1 MLFAI
6 PLAWLQLK
14 RERMR
19 LFIAIA
25 GIGFAVFLMF
35 VQLGFRDALFN
46 SAIRLHENVNGDIM
60 LISTRSNSLIS
71 IQSFPQRRLYGVLGA
86 EGVDKISPIYVGFGL
101 WKNPFWEGLPKSQTR
116 QIMVLGIDP
125 NDDVLGVSGFDTSA
139 RNLIRLED
147 QIFFDKKS
155 RAEFGPIPAKFSEL
169 AKKNELITTEIS
181 DRKVAIA
188 GLFELGASFG
198 ADGNTITSEANFLRI
213 FTRRDKGDINI
224 GVIKLKEGADLYKT
238 LEAVKKSL
246 PGKYTVNPTLTPDE
260 GREDFVVGEMRV
272 LSKKSFIEVERKYWQ
287 NSTAIGFIFTLG
299 TVIGFLVGIIIV
311 YQILY
316 TDVTDHL
323 AEYATLKA
331 MGYKNRYLL
340 KVVFQEAMILSIM
353 GYIPGCIL
361 ASFMYTGTRN
371 ATALPLAMTN
381 ERSLLVLFLAITMC
395 LVSGAIAVRK
405 VQDADP
411 ADIF

>member
-86 EGVDKISPIYVGFGL
+86 EGVDRISPIYVGFGL

-125 NDDVLGVSGFDTSA
+125 NDDVLGVSGFDTNA

-155 RAEFGPIPAKFSEL
+155 RAEFGPIPVKFSEL
-169 AKKNELITTEIS
+169 EKKNELITTEIS
-181 DRKVAIA
+181 DRKVEIA

-224 GVIKLKEGADLYKT
+224 GVIKIKEGADLYKT
-238 LEAVKKSL
+238 LEAIKKSL

-272 LSKKSFIEVERKYWQ
+272 LSKRSFIEVERKYWQ

-340 KVVFQEAMILSIM
+340 KIVFQEALILSIM

-371 ATALPLAMTN
+371 ATALPLIMTT
-381 ERSLLVLFLAITMC
+381 ERSILVLFLAITMC
-395 LVSGAIAVRK
+395 MVSGAIAVRK

>member
-125 NDDVLGVSGFDTSA
+125 NDDVLGVSGFDTNA
-139 RNLIRLED
+139 RRLIRLKD
-147 QIFFDKKS
+147 QIFFDRKS
-155 RAEFGPIPAKFSEL
+155 RAEFGPIPDKFSEL
-169 AKKNELITTEIS
+169 GKKNELITTEIA
-181 DRKVAIA
+181 DRKVQIA

-198 ADGNTITSEANFLRI
+198 ADGNTITSESNFLRI

-224 GVIKLKEGADLYKT
+224 GVIKLKQGADLYKT
-238 LEAVKKSL
+238 LEAVKKAL
-246 PGKYTVNPTLTPDE
+246 PGKYNVNPILTPNE
-260 GREDFVVGEMRV
+260 AREDFVVGEMRV

-299 TVIGFLVGIIIV
+299 TVIGFVVGIVIV

-340 KVVFQEAMILSIM
+340 KIVFQEAMILSIM

-371 ATALPLAMTN
+371 ATALPLAMTT
-381 ERSLLVLFLAITMC
+381 ERSILVLFLAITMC

>member
-60 LISTRSNSLIS
+60 MISTRSNSLIS

-125 NDDVLGVSGFDTSA
+125 NDDVLGVSGFDTNA
-139 RNLIRLED
+139 RSLIRLKD
-147 QIFFDKKS
+147 QIFFDRKS
-155 RAEFGPIPAKFSEL
+155 RAEFGPIPEKFLEL
-169 AKKNELITTEIS
+169 EKKNELITTEIA
-181 DRKVAIA
+181 DRKVQIA

-198 ADGNTITSEANFLRI
+198 ADGNTITSESNFLRI

-224 GVIKLKEGADLYKT
+224 GVIKLKQGADLYKT
-238 LEAVKKSL
+238 LEAVKKAL
-246 PGKYTVNPTLTPDE
+246 PGKYAVNPTLKPDE
-260 GREDFVVGEMRV
+260 AREDFVVGEMRI
-272 LSKKSFIEVERKYWQ
+272 LTKKSFVEVERKYWQ

-299 TVIGFLVGIIIV
+299 TVIGFVVGIVIV

-340 KVVFQEAMILSIM
+340 KIVFQEAMILSIM

-371 ATALPLAMTN
+371 ATALPLAMTT
-381 ERSLLVLFLAITMC
+381 ERSILVLFLAITMC

>member
-125 NDDVLGVSGFDTSA
+125 NDDVLGVSGFNSNA
-139 RNLIRLED
+139 RSLIRLED

-155 RAEFGPIPAKFSEL
+155 RAEFGPIQAKFSEL
-169 AKKNELITTEIS
+169 EKKNELITTEIA
-181 DRKVAIA
+181 DRKVEIA

-224 GVIKLKEGADLYKT
+224 GVIKLKQGADLYKT

-246 PGKYTVNPTLTPDE
+246 PGKYAVNPTLTPSE
-260 GREDFVVGEMRV
+260 AREDFVVGEMRV
-272 LSKKSFIEVERKYWQ
+272 LTKNSFIEVERKYWQ

-340 KVVFQEAMILSIM
+340 KIVFQEAMILSIM

-371 ATALPLAMTN
+371 ATALPLAMTT

>member
-60 LISTRSNSLIS
+60 LISTRSNSLVS

-125 NDDVLGVSGFDTSA
+125 NDDVLGVSGFDTNA
-139 RNLIRLED
+139 RSLIRLED
-147 QIFFDKKS
+147 QILFDKKS

-169 AKKNELITTEIS
+169 GKKNDLITTEIA
-181 DRKVAIA
+181 DRKVEIA

-198 ADGNTITSEANFLRI
+198 ADGSTITSEANFLRI

-224 GVIKLKEGADLYKT
+224 GVIKLKQGADLYKT

-246 PGKYTVNPTLTPDE
+246 PGKYAVNPTLTPSE
-260 GREDFVVGEMRV
+260 AREDFVVGEMRV
-272 LSKKSFIEVERKYWQ
+272 LTKQSFIEVERKYWQ

-340 KVVFQEAMILSIM
+340 KIVFQEAMILSIM

-371 ATALPLAMTN
+371 ATALPLLMTT
-381 ERSLLVLFLAITMC
+381 ERSILVLFLAITMC

>member
-60 LISTRSNSLIS
+60 LISTRSNSLVS

-125 NDDVLGVSGFDTSA
+125 NDNVLSVSGFDTNA
-139 RNLIRLED
+139 RSLIRLED
-147 QIFFDKKS
+147 QILFDKKS

-169 AKKNELITTEIS
+169 EKKNELITTEIA
-181 DRKVAIA
+181 DRKVEIA

-198 ADGNTITSEANFLRI
+198 ADGSTITSEANFLRI

-224 GVIKLKEGADLYKT
+224 GVIKLKQGADLYKT
-238 LEAVKKSL
+238 LEAIKKSL
-246 PGKYTVNPTLTPDE
+246 PGKYAVNPTLTPNE

-340 KVVFQEAMILSIM
+340 KIVFQEAMILSIM

-371 ATALPLAMTN
+371 ATALPLIMTT
-381 ERSLLVLFLAITMC
+381 ERSILVLFLAITMC

>member
-60 LISTRSNSLIS
+60 LISTRSNSLVS

-125 NDDVLGVSGFDTSA
+125 NDNVLGVSGFDTNA
-139 RNLIRLED
+139 RSLIRLED
-147 QIFFDKKS
+147 QILFDKKS

-169 AKKNELITTEIS
+169 EKKNELITTEIA
-181 DRKVAIA
+181 DRKVEIA

-198 ADGNTITSEANFLRI
+198 ADGSTITSEANFLRI

-224 GVIKLKEGADLYKT
+224 GVIKLKQGADLYKT
-238 LEAVKKSL
+238 LEAIKKSL
-246 PGKYTVNPTLTPDE
+246 PGKYTVNPTLTPSE
-260 GREDFVVGEMRV
+260 AREDFVVGEMRV
-272 LSKKSFIEVERKYWQ
+272 LTKKSFIEVERKYWQ

-340 KVVFQEAMILSIM
+340 KIVFQEALILSIM

-371 ATALPLAMTN
+371 ATALPLLMTT
-381 ERSLLVLFLAITMC
+381 ERSILVLFLAITMC

>member
-1 MLFAI
+1 MLFAV

-46 SAIRLHENVNGDIM
+46 SAIRFHENVNGDIM
-60 LISTRSNSLIS
+60 LLSTRSNSLIS
-71 IQSFPQRRLYGVLGA
+71 IQSFPQRRLYGILGA
-86 EGVDKISPIYVGFGL
+86 EGVDDISSVYIGFGL

-116 QIMVLGIDP
+116 QLMVLGVDP
-125 NDDVLGVSGFDTSA
+125 NDDILGVPGLTANARQIIRQQDHILFDS
-139 RNLIRLED
+139 
-147 QIFFDKKS
+147 KS
-155 RAEFGPIPAKFSEL
+155 RAEFGPIATKFPEYQSSGKTIE
-169 AKKNELITTEIS
+169 TEIS
-181 DRKVAIA
+181 DRKVKIG
-188 GLFELGASFG
+188 GLFEMGASFG
-198 ADGNTITSEANFLRI
+198 ADGNVVTSETNFLRI

-224 GVIKLKEGADLYKT
+224 GIVKLKPGADLYKS
-238 LEAVKKSL
+238 LESIKKTL
-246 PGKYTVNPTLTPDE
+246 PGEYRVNPTLKPE
-260 GREDFVVGEMRV
+260 EAKEDFIVGEMRV
-272 LSKKSFIEVERKYWQ
+272 LTKKAFVEVERKYWQ

-299 TVIGFLVGIIIV
+299 TVIGFIVGIVIV

-340 KVVFQEAMILSIM
+340 KVVFQEALILSIM
-353 GYIPGCIL
+353 GFIPGYL
-361 ASFMYTGTRN
+361 LSNLMYGFTKN
-371 ATALPLAMTN
+371 ATSLPLGMTT
-381 ERSLLVLFLAITMC
+381 ERGIFVLCLAVLMC
-395 LVSGAIAVRK
+395 VISGAIAVRK

>member
-1 MLFAI
+1 
-6 PLAWLQLK
+6 
-14 RERMR
+14 
-19 LFIAIA
+19 
-25 GIGFAVFLMF
+25 
-35 VQLGFRDALFN
+35 
-46 SAIRLHENVNGDIM
+46 M
-60 LISTRSNSLIS
+60 LISTRSNSLVS
-71 IQSFPQRRLYGVLGA
+71 IQNFPQRRLYGVLGA

-125 NDDVLGVSGFDTSA
+125 DDDVISVSGVDAKA
-139 RNLIRLED
+139 RDLIRFQD
-147 QIFFDKKS
+147 QILFDKKS
-155 RAEFGPIPAKFSEL
+155 RAEFGPIPEKFAEYS
-169 AKKNELITTEIS
+169 KKDQLISTEIA
-181 DRKVAIA
+181 DRKVSIA

-198 ADGNTITSEANFLRI
+198 ADGNSITSEANFLRI
-213 FTRRDKGDINI
+213 FTSRDRGDINI
-224 GVIKLKEGADLYKT
+224 GVIKLKPGADLYKT

-246 PGKYTVNPTLTPDE
+246 PGTYTVNPTLKPE
-260 GREDFVVGEMRV
+260 EAREDFVVGEMRV

-340 KVVFQEAMILSIM
+340 KIVFQEAMILSIM

-361 ASFMYTGTRN
+361 ASLMYTGTRN
-371 ATALPLAMTN
+371 ATALPLAMTT
-381 ERSLLVLFLAITMC
+381 ERSILVLFLAITMC

>member
-46 SAIRLHENVNGDIM
+46 SAVRLHENVNGDIM

-71 IQSFPQRRLYGVLGA
+71 IQNFPQRRLYGVLGA

-125 NDDVLGVSGFDTSA
+125 NDDVISVSGVDEKA
-139 RNLIRLED
+139 RNLIRFQD
-147 QIFFDKKS
+147 QILFDKKS
-155 RAEFGPIPAKFSEL
+155 RAEFGPIPEKFVEYSN
-169 AKKNELITTEIS
+169 KNELISTEIA
-181 DRKVAIA
+181 DRKVTIA

-198 ADGNTITSEANFLRI
+198 ADGNSITSEANFLRI
-213 FTRRDKGDINI
+213 FTSRDRGDINI
-224 GVIKLKEGADLYKT
+224 GVIKLKPGADLYKT

-246 PGKYTVNPTLTPDE
+246 PGTYTVNPTLKPE
-260 GREDFVVGEMRV
+260 EAREDFVVGEMRV

-340 KVVFQEAMILSIM
+340 KIVFQEAMILSIM

-361 ASFMYTGTRN
+361 ASLMYTGTRN
-371 ATALPLAMTN
+371 ATALPLAMTT
-381 ERSLLVLFLAITMC
+381 ERSILVLFLAITMC

>member
-60 LISTRSNSLIS
+60 LISTRSNSLVS

-125 NDDVLGVSGFDTSA
+125 NDNVLGVSGFDTNA
-139 RNLIRLED
+139 RSLIRLED
-147 QIFFDKKS
+147 QILFDKKS

-169 AKKNELITTEIS
+169 EKKNELITTEIA
-181 DRKVAIA
+181 DRKVEIA

-198 ADGNTITSEANFLRI
+198 ADGSTITSEANFLRI

-224 GVIKLKEGADLYKT
+224 GVIKLKQGADLYKT
-238 LEAVKKSL
+238 LEAIKKSL
-246 PGKYTVNPTLTPDE
+246 PGKYAVNPTLTPNE

-340 KVVFQEAMILSIM
+340 KIVFQEALILSIM

-371 ATALPLAMTN
+371 ATALPLIMTT
-381 ERSLLVLFLAITMC
+381 ERSILVLFLAITMC
-395 LVSGAIAVRK
+395 MVSGAIAVRK

>member
-60 LISTRSNSLIS
+60 LISTRSNALVS

-101 WKNPFWEGLPKSQTR
+101 WKNPFWEGLPKAQTR

-125 NDDVLGVSGFDTSA
+125 NDDVIGVSGFDSSA
-139 RNLIRLED
+139 RSLIRLED

-169 AKKNELITTEIS
+169 GKKNELITTEIA
-181 DRKVAIA
+181 DRKVEIA

-224 GVIKLKEGADLYKT
+224 GVIKLKQGADLYKT

-246 PGKYTVNPTLTPDE
+246 PGKYAVNPTLTSSE
-260 GREDFVVGEMRV
+260 AREDFVVGEMRV
-272 LSKKSFIEVERKYWQ
+272 LTKKSFIEVERKYWQ

-340 KVVFQEAMILSIM
+340 KIVFQEALILSIM

-361 ASFMYTGTRN
+361 ATFMYTGTRN
-371 ATALPLAMTN
+371 ATALPLLMTT
-381 ERSLLVLFLAITMC
+381 ERSILVLFLAITMC